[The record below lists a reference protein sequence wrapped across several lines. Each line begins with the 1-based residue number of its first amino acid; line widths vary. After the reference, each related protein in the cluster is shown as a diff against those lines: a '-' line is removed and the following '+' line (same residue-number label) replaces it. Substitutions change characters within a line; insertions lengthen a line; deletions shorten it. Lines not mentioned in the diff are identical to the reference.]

1 MCHYHNIKYHT
12 VKILAVKNFGKF
24 GGELQ
29 QFAKFFTNFQ
39 RLHNI
44 PYTNELPTVLIRQSF
59 LPLEFL
65 LYSS

>member
-1 MCHYHNIKYHT
+1 M
-12 VKILAVKNFGKF
+12 LAVKNFGKF